1 MELDTKEIK
10 DKLSAART
18 IALFTHIN
26 CDCDGI
32 GSVLGLYEILTQQG
46 KNVRLF
52 CDSEI
57 PERFSFLKGFD
68 LINLD
73 ERKNQDSFNKEEL
86 KHEVEVD
93 FSKFDLLI
101 SLDCATLERLGKYSL
116 CYKEAEQ
123 TINID
128 HHASNSFY
136 ATTNYVKTYSSCGE
150 VLYELVKEMGFEVN
164 ETAAT
169 CLFAAISSDTNRF
182 SNSNINALTHQFAG
196 ELIELGAD
204 HDSVNLNLHKSKS
217 LQQLK
222 LISYMAK
229 KLQYYKGV
237 TYFYA
242 KIKDLKK
249 LHVKSSDVTSF
260 MYIIC
265 NVGDSRINI
274 TVKERGNN
282 EYRLGLRS
290 VGEYDVNRVASKFGG
305 GGHKNASGCVIR
317 GNFKREFK
325 KVLNECVSEIEQV
338 EKNLM

>member
-1 MELDTKEIK
+1 MELNAKEIK
-10 DKLSAART
+10 GQLDNART

-32 GSVLGLYEILTQQG
+32 GCMLGLYEILTQEG
-46 KNVRLF
+46 KNVKLF

-57 PERFSFLKGFD
+57 PERFSFLKGYN
-68 LINLD
+68 LINID
-73 ERKNQDSFNKEEL
+73 ERKNQDAFNKEEL
-86 KHEVEVD
+86 KHEVEID

-101 SLDCATLERLGKYSL
+101 SLDCATLERLGKFSKIYSDF
-116 CYKEAEQ
+116 EQ

-136 ATTNYVKTYSSCGE
+136 AKYNYVKTYSSCGE
-150 VLYELVKEMGFEVN
+150 VLFELIKEFEVN
-164 ETAAT
+164 IDETAAT

-182 SNSNINALTHQFAG
+182 SNSNITALTHQYAG
-196 ELIELGAD
+196 ELINLGAN
-204 HDSVNLNLHKSKS
+204 HDVVNLNLHKSKS
-217 LQQLK
+217 IEQLR

-249 LHVKSSDVTSF
+249 LHVKSSDVSTF
-260 MYIIC
+260 MHIIC

-274 TVKERGNN
+274 TVKERGND
-282 EYRLGLRS
+282 EFRLGLRS

-305 GGHKNASGCVIR
+305 GGHKNASGCVIH
-317 GNFKREFK
+317 GNFKKEFK
-325 KVLNECVSEIEQV
+325 KVLDECVSEIKRI
-338 EKNLM
+338 EKSEI